1 MPRILDVLILAGTVL
16 ATQAGCATYTA
27 IKMPGPTGD
36 ENVDVGMH
44 RSDVEGVLGVGP
56 ASEYESDGLHTVRYE
71 YSDGPSQWS
80 KLRSVVYVGADVFTL
95 FLSELIFWPTELYAT
110 DRIKRVATAE
120 YDDENELVEWKV
132 QRRGGETLE
141 HKGSGGI
148 SVEEVPIGAEHP
160 EDGATTVTAR

>member
-1 MPRILDVLILAGTVL
+1 MPRVIDVLILAGMVL
-16 ATQAGCATYTA
+16 AAQTGCATYTA

-56 ASEYESDGLHTVRYE
+56 TSEYENEGLQTVRYE
-71 YSDGPSQWS
+71 YSDGPTQWS
-80 KLRSVVYVGADVFTL
+80 KLRSVLYVGADVFTL
-95 FLSELIFWPTELYAT
+95 FLSELIFFPTELYAT

-141 HKGSGGI
+141 HKGSSGI
-148 SVEEVPIGAEHP
+148 PAEGVPIGDEQS